1 MKEFISS
8 SSFFGLL
15 LSLITYL
22 LGLTIKRKFKYSFIN
37 PLLIAIVLTIGVLV
51 LCDIEYDTYNSS
63 ARYLS
68 YLLTPA
74 TISLALP
81 LYEQIDKLKKN
92 ALAILIGILS
102 GVITSLTTVLVL
114 SKIFGFPYE
123 VFVTFLPKSITTAIG
138 MSVSEQLGGY
148 VSISVTAIV
157 LTGVLGNVICE
168 LILKIFGI
176 KNKIA
181 KGIAIGTASHAIGT
195 SKAMEMGEVEGAISS
210 LSIVVAGIMTVL
222 LVNIFVN
229 LY

>member
-22 LGLTIKRKFKYSFIN
+22 LGLIIKRKFKYSFIN

-102 GVITSLTTVLVL
+102 GVITSLTTVLLL
-114 SKIFGFPYE
+114 SKLFDFPYE

>member
-1 MKEFISS
+1 MKEFISG

-51 LCDIEYDTYNSS
+51 LCNIEYDTYNSS

-102 GVITSLTTVLVL
+102 GVITSLTTVLLL
-114 SKIFGFPYE
+114 SKVFGFPYE

>member
-37 PLLIAIVLTIGVLV
+37 PLLIAIVLTTGVLV
-51 LCDIEYDTYNSS
+51 LCNIEYDTYNSS

-92 ALAILIGILS
+92 ALAILIGIFS
-102 GVITSLTTVLVL
+102 GVITSLTTVLLL

-123 VFVTFLPKSITTAIG
+123 AFATFLPKSITTAIG

-210 LSIVVAGIMTVL
+210 LSIVVAGVMTVL

>member
-1 MKEFISS
+1 MREFIGS

-37 PLLIAIVLTIGVLV
+37 PLLIAIVLTKGVLV
-51 LCDIEYDTYNSS
+51 LCNIEYDTYNSS

-102 GVITSLTTVLVL
+102 GVITSLTTVLLL

-123 VFVTFLPKSITTAIG
+123 VFATFLPKSITTAIG

-210 LSIVVAGIMTVL
+210 LSIVVAGIMTVV

>member
-1 MKEFISS
+1 MKEFISD

-37 PLLIAIVLTIGVLV
+37 PLLIAIILTIGVLV
-51 LCDIEYDTYNSS
+51 LCDIEYDTYNTS

-102 GVITSLTTVLVL
+102 GVITSLTTVLLL
-114 SKIFGFPYE
+114 SKLFGFPYE

>member
-37 PLLIAIVLTIGVLV
+37 PLLIAIVLIIGVLV
-51 LCDIEYDTYNSS
+51 LCNIEYDTYNSS

-102 GVITSLTTVLVL
+102 GVITSLTTVLLL
-114 SKIFGFPYE
+114 SKLFDFPYE

-176 KNKIA
+176 RNKIA

>member
-51 LCDIEYDTYNSS
+51 LCNIEYDTYNSS
-63 ARYLS
+63 AKYLS

-102 GVITSLTTVLVL
+102 GVITSLTTVLLL
-114 SKIFGFPYE
+114 SKVFGFPYE

-157 LTGVLGNVICE
+157 LTGVLGNVICD

>member
-51 LCDIEYDTYNSS
+51 LCNIEYDTYNSS
-63 ARYLS
+63 AKYLS

-102 GVITSLTTVLVL
+102 GVITSLTTVLLL
-114 SKIFGFPYE
+114 SKVFGFPYE

>member
-1 MKEFISS
+1 MKEYISS

-51 LCDIEYDTYNSS
+51 LCNIEYDTYNSS
-63 ARYLS
+63 AKYLS

-102 GVITSLTTVLVL
+102 GVITSLTTVLLL
-114 SKIFGFPYE
+114 SKVFGFPYE

>member
-51 LCDIEYDTYNSS
+51 LCNIEYDTYNSS

-92 ALAILIGILS
+92 ALAILIGILL
-102 GVITSLTTVLVL
+102 GVITSLTTVLLL
-114 SKIFGFPYE
+114 SKLFDFPYE

-168 LILKIFGI
+168 LILKTFGI